1 MNPLL
6 LSSSTLLTLTFNS
19 SQRLISRVVLIP
31 FGDNMDEVSM
41 PPSTRD
47 LADQELQQCMKDGY
61 KAAGVMVSVGKVV
74 CDSQEELHE
83 LMDKI
88 ACLLPGVLQRIY
100 VSYSWLMLAT
110 LKVCV
115 CVCVCMCVCAHTTF
129 TS

>member
-1 MNPLL
+1 
-6 LSSSTLLTLTFNS
+6 
-19 SQRLISRVVLIP
+19 
-31 FGDNMDEVSM
+31 M

-47 LADQELQQCMKDGY
+47 LADRELQQCMKDGY

-88 ACLLPGVLQRIY
+88 ACLLPGALQRIY
-100 VSYSWLMLAT
+100 VSYSWLMLVT

-115 CVCVCMCVCAHTTF
+115 CVCVCVCVSVCVCVCVCVCAHTTF

>member
-47 LADQELQQCMKDGY
+47 LADRELQQCMMDGY

-74 CDSQEELHE
+74 CDSHGQDRLFTTWRFAEDLCVLLLAH
-83 LMDKI
+83 
-88 ACLLPGVLQRIY
+88 ACNTQGVC
-100 VSYSWLMLAT
+100 M
-110 LKVCV
+110 CV
-115 CVCVCMCVCAHTTF
+115 CVCVCAHTTF